1 MNLLKRFLKEEAG
14 VTALEYGLI
23 AACVAVA
30 IITSVQLLG
39 TTVAGTF
46 AAVAAAMTGA

>member
-1 MNLLKRFLKEEAG
+1 MNLLKRFLKDEAG

-30 IITSVQLLG
+30 IITATQTLG
-39 TTVAGTF
+39 TSVAGAFSKVST
-46 AAVAAAMTGA
+46 AMTGA